1 VGGWVVG
8 WLLALSASARLFV
21 STCRGGRACHL
32 CHLHVRMSHTHY
44 THVCRTHTTHTLHIH
59 THGTRVS
66 ESEALGKATK
76 LATKAWLPNCRLLL
90 LPSEALGKATT
101 LPPLTA
107 QALFIWVACTPRA
120 HLVPLSPTPRPRS
133 FSLPLS
139 RVCVCVCMR
148 ARARALSLARSLA
161 FSLSL
166 AWRDRPGMQKR
177 MRPTMLRIPHVIHM
191 LSGIYPPSLPHNHIR
206 TTSMPA
212 F

>member
-1 VGGWVVG
+1 MGTPGRTVWVGGWVVG
-8 WLLALSASARLFV
+8 WLVGWLLCQLPPACLS

-32 CHLHVRMSHTHY
+32 CHMHVCMSHTHC
-44 THVCRTHTTHTLHIH
+44 THVCHTHTTHTLHIH

-101 LPPLTA
+101 LPPPTA

-139 RVCVCVCMR
+139 RVCV
-148 ARARALSLARSLA
+148 
-161 FSLSL
+161 
-166 AWRDRPGMQKR
+166 
-177 MRPTMLRIPHVIHM
+177 
-191 LSGIYPPSLPHNHIR
+191 
-206 TTSMPA
+206 
-212 F
+212 